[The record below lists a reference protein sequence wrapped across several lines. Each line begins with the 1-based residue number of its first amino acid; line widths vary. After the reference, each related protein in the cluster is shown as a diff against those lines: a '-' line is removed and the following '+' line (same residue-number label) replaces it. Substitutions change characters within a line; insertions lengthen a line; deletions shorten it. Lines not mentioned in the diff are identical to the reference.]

1 MHSMLKTAACAI
13 GALALAAPAAA
24 QKNAPQGQAAPP
36 QQAQRPNAPPP
47 GPPRRAPQPYSPQP
61 AVTASFAG
69 RNANFTGVV
78 DPAAGQLCY
87 LLNVAGIDGVTGAR
101 IVTDKGQQVVNLE
114 TPVDGASGTCA
125 SIGADVAKALLA
137 SPGNYVVKIDNAAYP
152 QGAASAPLVAQT
164 YG

>member
-1 MHSMLKTAACAI
+1 MHSMLKSAACVL
-13 GALALAAPAAA
+13 GALALAVPAAA
-24 QKNAPQGQAAPP
+24 QQNAPPPQQQG
-36 QQAQRPNAPPP
+36 QQAQRPPNAPPP
-47 GPPRRAPQPYSPQP
+47 GPPRRPPQPYSPQP

-87 LLNVAGIDGVTGAR
+87 LLNVAGIPGVTGAK
-101 IVTDKGQQVVNLE
+101 IVTDKGQPVVNLE
-114 TPVDGASGTCA
+114 TPADGSSGTCA

-137 SPGNYVVKIDNAAYP
+137 SPGNYVVQVDNAAYP
-152 QGAASAPLVAQT
+152 QGAATAPLSAQT